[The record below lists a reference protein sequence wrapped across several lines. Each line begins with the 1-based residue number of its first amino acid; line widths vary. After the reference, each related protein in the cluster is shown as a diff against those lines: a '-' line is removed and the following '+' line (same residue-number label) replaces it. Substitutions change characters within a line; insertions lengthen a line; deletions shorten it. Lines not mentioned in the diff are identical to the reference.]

1 SALGHFMANA
11 AHTSVNTKQ
20 WYLRRFELRTI
31 AASENPDRERIE
43 VLKAEMKAIA
53 DDEIQNAQNTIPY
66 VEFDSR
72 LGFEPSM
79 EYMTD
84 RAHLE
89 WKIGVVEKALS
100 ELERY

>member
-1 SALGHFMANA
+1 
-11 AHTSVNTKQ
+11 
-20 WYLRRFELRTI
+20 
-31 AASENPDRERIE
+31 
-43 VLKAEMKAIA
+43 VLKSEMKAIA
-53 DDEIQNAQNTIPY
+53 ADEIRNAQNTIPY

-84 RAHLE
+84 RAHIE
-89 WKIGVVEKALS
+89 WKIGIVEKALN